1 MLGTVTVAGDE
12 MKRPGKQNPCLCEAG
27 ASERRQE
34 RVRCQECYQNGNMEE
49 TEVAGGRCSRYLA
62 WEDLPAEVTLS
73 WDLNEVLQP

>member
-12 MKRPGKQNPCLCEAG
+12 MKRPGKQNPCLCEAD

-49 TEVAGGRCSRYLA
+49 TEVAGG
-62 WEDLPAEVTLS
+62 
-73 WDLNEVLQP
+73 VLL